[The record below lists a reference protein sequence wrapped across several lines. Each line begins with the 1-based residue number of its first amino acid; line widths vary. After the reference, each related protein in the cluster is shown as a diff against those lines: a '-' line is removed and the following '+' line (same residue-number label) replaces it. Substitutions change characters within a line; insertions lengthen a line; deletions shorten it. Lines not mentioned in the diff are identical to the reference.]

1 MQSSSWGLERWQIS
15 AAVRATATLCLSFP
29 TQETGLM
36 VLTAL
41 GELWDLLRARA
52 DGEVEGTVLHD
63 LDVGMRDVLVKT

>member
-1 MQSSSWGLERWQIS
+1 MQEI
-15 AAVRATATLCLSFP
+15 
-29 TQETGLM
+29 GLM

-52 DGEVEGTVLHD
+52 DGVVEGTVLHD

>member
-1 MQSSSWGLERWQIS
+1 MQEI
-15 AAVRATATLCLSFP
+15 
-29 TQETGLM
+29 GLM

-41 GELWDLLRARA
+41 GELWDLLRTRA